1 MPINVKLYATFR
13 KFAPLGTELGE
24 SFKIGIENKTISDL
38 IDLLKI
44 PKEKGVIVMVNGI
57 RITNLDHLMRDN
69 DLIVIFPVL
78 GGG

>member
-13 KFAPLGTELGE
+13 KFAPPGTELGE
-24 SFKIGIENKTISDL
+24 SFKIDIENKTISDV
-38 IDLLKI
+38 IDFLKI

-57 RITNLDHLMRDN
+57 RITNLNHLMRDN

>member
-13 KFAPLGTELGE
+13 KFAPSGTELGE
-24 SFKIGIENKTISDL
+24 SFKLDTENITISDV
-38 IDLLKI
+38 IDALKI

-57 RITNLDHLMRDN
+57 RITDLNHLVRDS
-69 DLIVIFPVL
+69 DLVVIFPLL

>member
-13 KFAPLGTELGE
+13 KFAPPGTELGE
-24 SFKIGIENKTISDL
+24 SFKIDIENKTISDV
-38 IDLLKI
+38 IDFLKI

>member
-13 KFAPLGTELGE
+13 KFAPPGTELGE
-24 SFKIGIENKTISDL
+24 SFKIDIENKTISDV

-57 RITNLDHLMRDN
+57 RITNLNHLMRDN

>member
-13 KFAPLGTELGE
+13 RFAPPETGLGE
-24 SFKIGIENKTISDL
+24 SFSLDIENKNISEV

-44 PKEKGVIVMVNGI
+44 PIEKGVIVMVNGI
-57 RITNLDHLMRDN
+57 RITDLNHLVQDN
-69 DLIVIFPVL
+69 DLIVIFPLL